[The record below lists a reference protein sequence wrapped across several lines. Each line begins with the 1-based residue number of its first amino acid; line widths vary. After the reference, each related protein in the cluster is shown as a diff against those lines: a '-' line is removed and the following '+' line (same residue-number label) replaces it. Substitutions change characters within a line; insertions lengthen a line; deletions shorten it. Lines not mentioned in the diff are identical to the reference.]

1 MLYHSKEC
9 SYGPTKSWQ
18 KSIER
23 SPGLTLCNVPF
34 ITVFFHFRTA
44 FRFVHSLYHY
54 QWPKL
59 AVCCAFDSILLL
71 TGSVNQIS
79 HAARPIGSPAQI
91 WVVTSHQ
98 YGIYA
103 LVSQTSFCGE
113 TSAGVVK
120 YRLFSQATFASQ
132 IEILTAV
139 CMLFDRLR
147 DESGHVRKNTL
158 MVLTHLI
165 LNDMVKVKGQISEM
179 ATCLEDKDNRISDLA
194 KLFFLELSKKVR
206 MEKQNH
212 ENIRN
217 VRCVFLGSL
226 TREPTTMQL
235 FFFLLIVAH
244 GDYV

>member
-1 MLYHSKEC
+1 M
-9 SYGPTKSWQ
+9 
-18 KSIER
+18 
-23 SPGLTLCNVPF
+23 
-34 ITVFFHFRTA
+34 
-44 FRFVHSLYHY
+44 
-54 QWPKL
+54 
-59 AVCCAFDSILLL
+59 
-71 TGSVNQIS
+71 NQIS
-79 HAARPIGSPAQI
+79 HTARPIRSPVQI

-98 YGIYA
+98 YGISA
-103 LVSQTSFCGE
+103 LVRRHFVG
-113 TSAGVVK
+113 GVVK

-206 MEKQNH
+206 I
-212 ENIRN
+212 ENKITKISGTWAALSQARLPESPLQCN
-217 VRCVFLGSL
+217 Y
-226 TREPTTMQL
+226 

-244 GDYV
+244 GDYVLFVYLIL